1 MICMSTISS
10 GRDCNPHPFP
20 YLPQNHT
27 AVGRV
32 SMPPMG
38 MRMKKKGGG
47 GWGWVSYIVVRYE
60 CSNRHIDG
68 REGMYNG
75 IYEAER
81 GRDQFNYLLVGNLSS
96 QNFAL
101 ANR

>member
-1 MICMSTISS
+1 M
-10 GRDCNPHPFP
+10 
-20 YLPQNHT
+20 
-27 AVGRV
+27 
-32 SMPPMG
+32 
-38 MRMKKKGGG
+38 
-47 GWGWVSYIVVRYE
+47 VRYE

-101 ANR
+101 ANG